1 MNYNNIDCVDLF
13 NIYLN
18 KSSYM
23 NTKKLIINENKDLK
37 NFLEIKE
44 KILKDNFIP
53 LN

>member
-1 MNYNNIDCVDLF
+1 
-13 NIYLN
+13 
-18 KSSYM
+18 M